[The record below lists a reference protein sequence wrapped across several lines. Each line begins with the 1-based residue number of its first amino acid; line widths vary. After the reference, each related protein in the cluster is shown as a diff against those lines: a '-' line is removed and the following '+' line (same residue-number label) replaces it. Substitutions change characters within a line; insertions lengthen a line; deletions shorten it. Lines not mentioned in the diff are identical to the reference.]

1 MPTLPEILK
10 TKIGKG
16 SKSKAYVAS
25 TLGISEKTV
34 ENYMNGKRQPKPAR
48 LVKLAEILAFSLS
61 DLTEVSEQNVPY
73 ETGIIK
79 QEPLNGVEIKE
90 ESGINRKIL
99 FNLTEGNRIQSET
112 NQTVAITNEK
122 LVDQNIKLTQSFTER
137 ADQKTFEET
146 VAMVKGLREY
156 IIGLAAQLTKAPPHE
171 ILQVLNSKVKS
182 AMSEGEKKG
191 TPSGAGK

>member
-156 IIGLAAQLTKAPPHE
+156 IIGLAAQLTKSPPHE

>member
-182 AMSEGEKKG
+182 AMSEGEKRG
-191 TPSGAGK
+191 IPSDAGK